1 MSEVIAESKNIR
13 ISPKKLRVVAK
24 NFQGKGAEAALE
36 TLRFVQR
43 KAATPISKVV
53 KSALANAKQNK
64 GLKTQEMFIKEI
76 TVNAGPT
83 LKRFRPVSRGA
94 GHRILK
100 RSSRIK
106 VVLEDKK

>member
-13 ISPKKLRVVAK
+13 ISSKKMRVVAK
-24 NFQGKGAEAALE
+24 NFQGKQAEAAIE

-43 KAATPISKVV
+43 KASTPILKVV

-64 GLKTQEMFIKEI
+64 GLKTQDMFIREI
-76 TVNAGPT
+76 TVNEGPT

-94 GHRILK
+94 GHQILK

-106 VVLEDKK
+106 VILEDKK